1 MNEVVIVSAARTAIG
16 KFGGTLAN
24 VPAVKLGAHV
34 IKANI
39 ERSGIDPAI
48 ADEVIMGG
56 VLQGGCGQMP
66 ARQAAIYG
74 GVPIEVPAFGINNLC
89 GSGLKSINLGAS
101 CIKSG
106 DADVIIA
113 GGMENMNLAPYVLNN
128 ARYGYRMNNGTL
140 VDTMVTDGLID
151 AYSGNHMAITAENLA
166 KIYNVTRE
174 MMDEF
179 SFNSQKKAVKAI
191 ADGKFKDEIASYTVD
206 LGRGKT
212 LVFDTDEGPRADVT
226 MEGLTKLKPVFT
238 KDGGTVTAGNASTIN
253 DGAAAVIIMSAKKAA
268 ELKLKPLARIVSG
281 ASAGVDPQLMGIG
294 PAYAT
299 KKALKLAG
307 LTINDMDLIEANE
320 AFAAQALS
328 VGIELGWDASKVN
341 VNGGAI
347 ALGHPIGASGAR
359 ILTTLLFEMMKRKSK
374 YGLATLCIGGGMGA
388 ATIIELL

>member
-16 KFGGTLAN
+16 KFGGTLAK

-34 IKANI
+34 IQENI
-39 ERSGIDPAI
+39 KRAGIDPAI

-56 VLQGGCGQMP
+56 VLQGGTGQMP
-66 ARQAAIYG
+66 ARQAAIFG

-101 CIKSG
+101 CIRSG
-106 DADVIIA
+106 EADVIIA
-113 GGMENMNLAPYVLNN
+113 GGMENMDLAPYVLNN
-128 ARYGYRMNNGTL
+128 ARFGYRMGDGAL
-140 VDTMVTDGLID
+140 VDTMIKDGLID
-151 AYSGNHMAITAENLA
+151 AYSNNHMGVTAENLA
-166 KIYNVTRE
+166 KVYNVTRE

-179 SFNSQKKAVKAI
+179 AYNSQKKAVAAI
-191 ADGKFKDEIASYTVD
+191 AAGKFKDEIASMTVEM
-206 LGRGKT
+206 GRGKT
-212 LVFDTDEGPRADVT
+212 VEFDTDEGPRADVT
-226 MEGLTKLKPVFT
+226 LEGLAKLKPVFL
-238 KDGGTVTAGNASTIN
+238 KDGAVTAGNASTIN
-253 DGAAAVIIMSAKKAA
+253 DGAAAVIIMSAKKAE

-299 KKALKLAG
+299 RKALKIAG
-307 LTINDMDLIEANE
+307 MTIDDMDLIEANE

-328 VGIELGWDASKVN
+328 VGIELGWDPSKVN

>member
-1 MNEVVIVSAARTAIG
+1 MNEVVIVSAARTATG

-34 IKANI
+34 IKENI
-39 ERSGIDPAI
+39 KRAGIDPAI
-48 ADEVIMGG
+48 VDEVIMGG

-74 GVPIEVPAFGINNLC
+74 GIPIEVPAFGINNLC

-101 CIKSG
+101 CIRSG
-106 DADVIIA
+106 DADIIVA
-113 GGMENMNLAPYVLNN
+113 GGMENMDMAPYVLNN
-128 ARYGYRMNNGTL
+128 ARFGYRMNNGAL
-140 VDTMVTDGLID
+140 VDSMVTDGLID
-151 AYSGNHMAITAENLA
+151 AYSGVHMAITAENLA

-179 SFNSQKKAVKAI
+179 AYNSQKKAVAAI
-191 ADGKFKDEIASYTVD
+191 AAGKFNDEIAPITVE

-212 LVFDTDEGPRADVT
+212 VEFDTDEGPRSDVS
-226 MEGLTKLKPVFT
+226 MEGLAKLKPVFA
-238 KDGGTVTAGNASTIN
+238 KDGAVTAGNASTIN
-253 DGAAAVIIMSAKKAA
+253 DGAAAVIIMSAKKAE
-268 ELKLKPLARIVSG
+268 ELKLKPIARIVAG

-294 PAYAT
+294 PAFAT

-328 VGIELGWDASKVN
+328 VGIDLGWDPSRVN

-359 ILTTLLFEMMKRKSK
+359 ILTTLLYEMMKRKSK

-388 ATIIELL
+388 ATIVELL